1 MAAKRK
7 KSNLLR
13 VVSVLCGCLGAGW
26 LFARGWQ
33 EVIDLF
39 MGYRTNMSFI
49 GYFFNTGLFPLAT
62 LMAALLFF
70 VVSIRDLAVMKD
82 GTAVASL
89 IIDAIVGV
97 AYVLYFI
104 RGITAGS
111 FSFGDFWFW
120 YNVLRFILLLAY
132 ITYTLYCMNGSRTV
146 GFAWTA
152 AVLSAVGFIA
162 AAVFGYVSKSISA
175 ANFIYIMISALSH
188 LAVFYCGLKQ
198 Y

>member
-7 KSNLLR
+7 KSNVLR

-33 EVIDLF
+33 DVIDLF

-49 GYFFNTGLFPLAT
+49 GYFFSTGLFPLAT
-62 LMAALLFF
+62 LMASILFF
-70 VVSIRDLAVMKD
+70 VVSIRDLSVMKG
-82 GTAVASL
+82 GTAAASL
-89 IIDAIVGV
+89 VVDAIVGV
-97 AYVLYFI
+97 AFILYFV
-104 RGITAGS
+104 RGIAGG
-111 FSFGDFWFW
+111 FFALNDFFLW
-120 YNVLRFILLLAY
+120 YNVLQFVLLLAY
-132 ITYTLYCMNGSRTV
+132 ITFTLYCMNGSRTV

-152 AVLSAVGFIA
+152 AVVSSVGFIA

-175 ANFIYIMISALSH
+175 ANFIYIMISSLAH
-188 LAVFYCGLKQ
+188 LGVFYCGLKQ